1 MADGPKGGA
10 LLTRARKRRFA
21 ARSVTCV
28 IAAMVA
34 APAAMAA
41 DTSVPPVVSSLPAVS
56 IPGAVAAPLSTVSR
70 SCRGGARGAAGRRA
84 VLCLINR
91 QRSLNG
97 LNRLRANRRLARAAR
112 RHAADM
118 ARHNYFSHVSLSGS
132 SPLRRVRAAGWRR
145 GVGEALAWG
154 CGAQATPR
162 AIVAAWMASPSH
174 RAIIM
179 GRGHAVGLGS
189 KRAPGCSGGRSFWV
203 AEVG

>member
-1 MADGPKGGA
+1 M
-10 LLTRARKRRFA
+10 LSRARTRRFA

-28 IAAMVA
+28 IAAMMA

-41 DTSVPPVVSSLPAVS
+41 TTSVPPVAPSLPTGS
-56 IPGAVAAPLSTVSR
+56 IPGAVAAPLSTATR
-70 SCRGGARGAAGRRA
+70 SCRGAGARRARPAALRRA
-84 VLCLINR
+84 VLCLVNQ

-97 LNRLRANRRLARAAR
+97 LNRLRANRQLARAAK
-112 RHAADM
+112 RHAVDM

-154 CGAQATPR
+154 CGAQSTPR
-162 AIVAAWMASPSH
+162 AIVAAWMASASH

-179 GRGHAVGLGS
+179 GRGHAVGLGY
-189 KRAPGCSGGRSFWV
+189 KRAAGCRGGRSFWV

>member
-1 MADGPKGGA
+1 
-10 LLTRARKRRFA
+10 LLSRARKRRYA

-41 DTSVPPVVSSLPAVS
+41 DTPIPPVATSLPTSS
-56 IPGAVAAPLSTVSR
+56 IPGAVAAPLATVAR
-70 SCRGGARGAAGRRA
+70 GCRGAGSRA
-84 VLCLINR
+84 VRCLINQ

-97 LNRLRANRRLARAAR
+97 LNRLRAHRRLARAAK
-112 RHAADM
+112 RHAVDM
-118 ARHNYFSHVSLSGS
+118 ARYNYFSHVSLSGS
-132 SPLRRVRAAGWRR
+132 SPLRRVRAAGWRS
-145 GVGEALAWG
+145 GIGEALAWG
-154 CGAQATPR
+154 CGVQSTPR

-179 GRGHAVGLGS
+179 GRGRVVGLGH
-189 KRAPGCSGGRSFWV
+189 KRAPGCQGGRSVWV